1 MPATVPAII
10 FTATYFILT
19 QIYDTSLCFVRS
31 MTGYPCP
38 GCGLTSA
45 GVELLKGNFVSAWNF
60 NAMIYLLPLAVAV
73 FLLDKKFIRPKFP
86 RFALYFYL
94 SCAAIMVIYFIVRL
108 WLYFPDGVHPMN
120 ISPDT
125 LPEKIMGLSAKPVF
139 FLQGC

>member
-1 MPATVPAII
+1 
-10 FTATYFILT
+10 
-19 QIYDTSLCFVRS
+19 

-125 LPEKIMGLSAKPVF
+125 LPEKIMGDERKNCV